1 MRCALLDDYQN
12 VALKLADWS
21 AVQSEVELVTFH
33 EPLGLQEQAI
43 RALKGF
49 PIIVAMRERTAFPR
63 AMFEALPDLRLLIT
77 TGMKNAAID
86 LKAAADHNVMVCGTE
101 LLPHPTAELTIGLM
115 LELARKIGFE
125 NARMKAGLPWQ
136 TTLGVDLTGKT
147 LGLIGLGKL
156 GSRVAKVAQA
166 FGMNVVAWSQNLT
179 TERARDS
186 GVTLATKDDLFATS
200 DFVSIHVVLSE
211 RTRGLIGEPEFARM
225 KPSAFLINT
234 SRGPIVFEPALVDAL
249 RTGRI
254 AGAALDVFD
263 VEPLPIS
270 SVLRKL
276 DNLILT
282 PHLGYVTEDNYR
294 VCYTQVVEDLRG
306 YLDGKPVRVIAT

>member
-21 AVQSEVELVTFH
+21 AVQSEVEPVTFH
-33 EPLGLQEQAI
+33 EPLGSQEQAI
-43 RALKGF
+43 RALQGF
-49 PIIVAMRERTAFPR
+49 PIIVAMRERTPFPR
-63 AMFEALPDLRLLIT
+63 AMFEGLPDLRLLIT
-77 TGMKNAAID
+77 TGMRNAAID

-101 LLPHPTAELTIGLM
+101 LLAHPTAELTIGLM
-115 LELARKIGFE
+115 LELARKIGLE
-125 NARMKAGLPWQ
+125 NARMKAGLLWQ

-166 FGMNVVAWSQNLT
+166 FGMNVIAWSQNLT
-179 TERARDS
+179 TERARDA
-186 GVTLATKDDLFATS
+186 GVTLATKDDLFVTA

-234 SRGPIVFEPALVDAL
+234 SRGPIVNEAALVEAL
-249 RTGRI
+249 RSGRI

-306 YLDGKPVRVIAT
+306 YLDGKPVRVIKT